1 MGRGAQAMLR
11 CRLDLPFPTS
21 PAGAD
26 VDSSYAWLR
35 LTVAVVLGSIG
46 TVGMW
51 SIPVVLPTVQVD
63 FSVAR
68 ADASLPFMLTMFGF
82 ALGGIALGR
91 LSDRLGI
98 AIPLLCGIAS
108 LGVGYV
114 GAGLPPT
121 LWLFALPPVGV
132 GFRARS
138 AFSPPVGALS
148 QMVPPRPRL
157 AGRGVS

>member
-1 MGRGAQAMLR
+1 MGRGAQAVLR
-11 CRLDLPFPTS
+11 GRLDLPLPPP

-35 LTVAVVLGSIG
+35 LIVAVVLGTIG

-63 FSVAR
+63 FGVAR

-98 AIPLLCGIAS
+98 AIPVLCGIAS
-108 LGVGYV
+108 LGPG
-114 GAGLPPT
+114 
-121 LWLFALPPVGV
+121 
-132 GFRARS
+132 
-138 AFSPPVGALS
+138 
-148 QMVPPRPRL
+148 
-157 AGRGVS
+157 

>member
-98 AIPLLCGIAS
+98 AIPLFPAIPGS
-108 LGVGYV
+108 RVGYFRPAPPPPLFPV
-114 GAGLPPT
+114 PLPPPLT
-121 LWLFALPPVGV
+121 HPHPPSTFLP
-132 GFRARS
+132 
-138 AFSPPVGALS
+138 
-148 QMVPPRPRL
+148 
-157 AGRGVS
+157 